1 MKKELL
7 IASAL
12 VSTLGAAS
20 VANAVTATMSG
31 SHHTGLQ
38 GKSLDSSTADTVAQV
53 VKSNFSVSLSETTDG
68 GVGIASSFMLA
79 NEGTGGTQSAGITL
93 TFTDGSKLD
102 VINGGNAAASHDVS
116 VPGGAGENNLTVTAN
131 NRAQTG
137 LDFFG
142 AATAVGVEWHSAAD
156 FMADGLKIGASFSVD
171 TGAAA
176 AASVALESSWGLGA
190 TYVTS
195 AGDTAVTIGA
205 GLADSEWKDSGS
217 DPTDGSN
224 GFHVG
229 FSAVT
234 GDLTIA
240 AGYANGDKV
249 GNSTATTEGG
259 DEYEVSGNS
268 VSKVGVKYVAGDVT
282 LSVGYTS
289 GAGKD
294 SVALGTAGTA
304 EDANDVTEAGISYAV
319 ASGVTAN
326 IGWKNVDSQEAGSS
340 EDSGGTAWYIGA
352 NMAF

>member
-20 VANAVTATMSG
+20 VANAVTASTSG
-31 SHHTGLQ
+31 SHHTGLR
-38 GKSLDSSTADTVAQV
+38 GSSSDSGSADTIAQV
-53 VKSNFSVSLSETTDG
+53 TASSFSVSLSETTDG

-79 NEGTGGTQSAGITL
+79 NEGTTGLQTAGLTL

-102 VINGGNAAASHDVS
+102 VINGGNAAKSHDIS
-116 VPGGAGENNLTVTAN
+116 VPGGAGEASVTVTAN

-142 AATAVGVEWHSAAD
+142 EATAVGVEWHSAAD
-156 FMADGLKIGASFSVD
+156 FMADGLKIGASYSVD
-171 TGAAA
+171 TGTAA
-176 AASVALESSWGLGA
+176 AASAALESSWGLGA

-205 GLADSEWKDSGS
+205 GIADSSWKDSGTQPS
-217 DPTDGSN
+217 AGSN
-224 GFHVG
+224 GFHIG

-234 GDLTIA
+234 GNLTVA

-249 GNSTATTEGG
+249 ANGTATTVAGN
-259 DEYEVSGNS
+259 EYEVNDNS
-268 VSKVGVKYVAGDVT
+268 VSKVGAKYVSGDVT

-289 GAGKD
+289 GSGKD
-294 SVALGTAGTA
+294 SIVLGTAGST
-304 EDANDVTEAGISYAV
+304 EDAVDTTDAGISYAV

-326 IGWKNVDSQEAGSS
+326 IG
-340 EDSGGTAWYIGA
+340 
-352 NMAF
+352 

>member
-31 SHHTGLQ
+31 GHHAGLK
-38 GKSLDSSTADTVAQV
+38 GSSIDDGTADTTSAVTQ
-53 VKSNFSVSLSETTDG
+53 SSFSVSLSETTDG
-68 GVGIASSFMLA
+68 GVGVASSFMLA
-79 NEGTGGTQSAGITL
+79 NESDSGLHTAGITL

-102 VINGGNAAASHDVS
+102 LINAGNAAKSHDVS
-116 VPGGAGENNLTVTAN
+116 VPGSAGEPGVTVTSTN
-131 NRAQTG
+131 YAQDG

-142 AATAVGVEWHSAAD
+142 EATAVGIEWHSAAD
-156 FMADGLKIGASFSVD
+156 FMADGLKIGASFSAD

-176 AASVALESSWGLGA
+176 AASVKLESSWGLGA

-195 AGDTAVTIGA
+195 AGDTSLTIGA
-205 GLADSEWKDSGS
+205 GIADSEFKDSGTS
-217 DPTDGSN
+217 PSSASN

-249 GNSTATTEGG
+249 ADGTGTNES
-259 DEYEVSGNS
+259 EVNDNT
-268 VSKVGVKYVAGDVT
+268 VTKVGAKYVAGDIT
-282 LSVGYTS
+282 LSIGYTS
-289 GAGKD
+289 GAGKA
-294 SVALGTAGTA
+294 SNTLGTAGST
-304 EDANDVTEAGISYAV
+304 EDAKDTLAAGISYAV

-326 IGWKNVDSQEAGSS
+326 IGYVDVESQVAGSS
-340 EDSGGTAWYIGA
+340 ETSGGTSWYIGA
-352 NMAF
+352 NMSF

>member
-31 SHHTGLQ
+31 SYKTGLLGQSVNDGTADTTTGLQ
-38 GKSLDSSTADTVAQV
+38 EG
-53 VKSNFSVSLSETTDG
+53 NFTVSLAETTDG
-68 GVGIASSFMLA
+68 GIGIASSFMLA
-79 NEGTGGTQSAGITL
+79 NESDTGTQTAGLTL

-102 VINGGNAAASHDVS
+102 VINGGNAAKTHDIS
-116 VPGGAGENNLTVTAN
+116 VPGAAGDPAITVTTA

-142 AATAVGVEWHSAAD
+142 EATAVGFEWHSAAD
-156 FMADGLKIGASFSVD
+156 FMADGLKISASWSGD

-176 AASVALESSWGLGA
+176 SATAALESSWGLGA

-195 AGDTAVTIGA
+195 AGDTSVTIGA
-205 GLADSEWKDSGS
+205 GLADSEWKDSGTAPS
-217 DPTDGSN
+217 SGSN

-229 FSAVT
+229 ISAVT
-234 GDLTIA
+234 GDLTVA

-249 GNSTATTEGG
+249 AGGTT
-259 DEYEVSGNS
+259 EYEVNDNTVTS
-268 VSKVGVKYVAGDVT
+268 VGAKYVTGDIT
-282 LSVGYTS
+282 LSIGYSS
-289 GAGKD
+289 GEGKD
-294 SVALGTAGTA
+294 STTLGTAGTT
-304 EDANDVTEAGISYAV
+304 EDASDTLGAGISYAV

-326 IGWKNVDSQEAGSS
+326 IGFKDVDSQNDGSS
-340 EDSGGTAWYIGA
+340 DTKSGSSWYVGA
-352 NMAF
+352 SMSF

>member
-31 SHHTGLQ
+31 YHDAGLK
-38 GKSLDSSTADTVAQV
+38 GSSSDSGSADTTTTVTE
-53 VKSNFSVSLSETTDG
+53 SGFTVSLSETTDG

-79 NEGTGGTQSAGITL
+79 NETDGGLHTAGITL

-102 VINGGNAAASHDVS
+102 LINAGNAAKSHDIA
-116 VPGGAGENNLTVTAN
+116 VPAEAGKPGVTVTTTN
-131 NRAQTG
+131 YAQDG

-142 AATAVGVEWHSAAD
+142 EATGVGIEWHSAAD
-156 FMADGLKIGASFSVD
+156 FMADGLKIGASFSAD

-176 AASVALESSWGLGA
+176 AASVKLESSWGLGA

-195 AGDTAVTIGA
+195 AGDTALTIGA
-205 GLADSEWKDSGS
+205 GLADSEFKDSGTAPS
-217 DPTDGSN
+217 SASN
-224 GFHVG
+224 GFHIG

-240 AGYANGDKV
+240 AGYANGEKV
-249 GNSTATTEGG
+249 ADGTGANES
-259 DEYEVSGNS
+259 EVNDNTVTKIGA
-268 VSKVGVKYVAGDVT
+268 KYVAGDIT
-282 LSVGYTS
+282 LSIGYTS
-289 GAGKD
+289 GAGKA
-294 SVALGTAGTA
+294 STTLGTAGST
-304 EDANDVTEAGISYAV
+304 EDAKDTLAAGISYAV

-326 IGWKNVDSQEAGSS
+326 IGYVDVDSQVGGSS
-340 EDSGGTAWYIGA
+340 ETSGGTSWYIGA
-352 NMAF
+352 SMSF

>member
-31 SHHTGLQ
+31 HHDAGLK
-38 GKSLDSSTADTVAQV
+38 GSSIDDGTADTTTTVTE
-53 VKSNFSVSLSETTDG
+53 SSFSVSLSETTDG

-79 NEGTGGTQSAGITL
+79 NETDTGLHTAGLTL

-102 VINGGNAAASHDVS
+102 VISAGNAAAGHDIS
-116 VPGGAGENNLTVTAN
+116 VPGGAGEAGLTVTTA
-131 NRAQTG
+131 NRAQDG
-137 LDFFG
+137 LDFFA

-156 FMADGLKIGASFSVD
+156 FMADGLKIGASFSTD
-171 TGAAA
+171 TGAAPS
-176 AASVALESSWGLGA
+176 ASLVLESSWGLGA

-195 AGDTAVTIGA
+195 AGDTALTIGA
-205 GLADSEWKDSGS
+205 GLADSDWKINTTAPSA
-217 DPTDGSN
+217 GSN

-234 GDLTIA
+234 GDLTVA

-249 GNSTATTEGG
+249 AGGTTEMEIN
-259 DEYEVSGNS
+259 DNTVT
-268 VSKVGVKYVAGDVT
+268 KVGAKYVTGDIT
-282 LSVGYTS
+282 LSIGYTS
-289 GAGKD
+289 GEGKD
-294 SVALGTAGTA
+294 STTLGTAGTT
-304 EDANDVTEAGISYAV
+304 EDASDTLGAGISYAV

-326 IGWKNVDSQEAGSS
+326 IGFKDIDSQTSAQ
-340 EDSGGTAWYIGA
+340 I
-352 NMAF
+352 

>member
-12 VSTLGAAS
+12 VSTLGVAS

-31 SHHTGLQ
+31 SYKTGLIGKSVDDGTADTTTGLQ
-38 GKSLDSSTADTVAQV
+38 EG
-53 VKSNFSVSLSETTDG
+53 NFTVSLSETTDG
-68 GVGIASSFMLA
+68 GIGIASSFMLA
-79 NEGTGGTQSAGITL
+79 NESDSGTQTAGLTL

-102 VINGGNAAASHDVS
+102 VINGGNAAKTHDIS
-116 VPGGAGENNLTVTAN
+116 VPGAAGDPGLTVTTA

-142 AATAVGVEWHSAAD
+142 EATAVGFEWHSAAD
-156 FMADGLKIGASFSVD
+156 FMADGLKISASWSGD

-176 AASVALESSWGLGA
+176 SGTAALESSWGLGA

-205 GLADSEWKDSGS
+205 GLADSEWKDSGTAPS
-217 DPTDGSN
+217 SGSN

-229 FSAVT
+229 ISAVT
-234 GDLTIA
+234 GDLTVA

-249 GNSTATTEGG
+249 AGGTT
-259 DEYEVSGNS
+259 EYEVNDNS
-268 VSKVGVKYVAGDVT
+268 VTSVGAKYVTGDIT

-289 GAGKD
+289 GSGKD
-294 SVALGTAGTA
+294 STTLGTAGTT
-304 EDANDVTEAGISYAV
+304 EDASDTLGAGISYAV

-326 IGWKNVDSQEAGSS
+326 IGFKDIDSQNDGSS
-340 EDSGGTAWYIGA
+340 DSKGGTSWCIGA
-352 NMAF
+352 SMSF

>member
-12 VSTLGAAS
+12 VSTMGAAS

-31 SHHTGLQ
+31 SHHTGLT
-38 GKSLDSSTADTVAQV
+38 GKSLDTGAADTITQTVA
-53 VKSNFSVSLSETTDG
+53 SSFSVSLSETTDG

-79 NEGTGGTQSAGITL
+79 NEGTTGTQSAGLTL

-102 VINGGNAAASHDVS
+102 VINGGNAAKTHDIS
-116 VPGGAGENNLTVTAN
+116 VPGGAGEASITVTAN

-142 AATAVGVEWHSAAD
+142 EATAVGVEWHSAAD

-171 TGAAA
+171 TGTAA
-176 AASVALESSWGLGA
+176 AASAALESSWGLGA

-205 GLADSEWKDSGS
+205 GIADSVWKDSGT
-217 DPTDGSN
+217 DPSSGSN
-224 GFHVG
+224 GYHVG

-234 GDLTIA
+234 GDLTVA

-249 GNSTATTEGG
+249 ANGTATTVAGN
-259 DEYEVSGNS
+259 EYEVNDNS
-268 VSKVGVKYVAGDVT
+268 VTKVGAKYVAGDVT

-294 SVALGTAGTA
+294 SIVLGTAGSA
-304 EDANDVTEAGISYAV
+304 EDAQDITDAGISYAV

-326 IGWKNVDSQEAGSS
+326 IGWKDVDSQEAGLS
-340 EDSGGTAWYIGA
+340 ETSGGTAWYIGA
-352 NMAF
+352 NMSF